1 MGLLSKKKT
10 ADYTIVIGCGRLGA
24 NLANTLSDEGGNVLI
39 MDKDKDSFRK
49 LSQSF
54 GGLAVVGDG
63 TDFDALNEAQID
75 QASVVV
81 VVTNHDN
88 ANVMIAQIARE
99 VFHVE
104 RVIARLYDPEREYI
118 YHEFGIDTICPA
130 VLSAKEIDKIL
141 SKTGADT
148 GTDDT
153 ELVCGEEA
161 K

>member
-1 MGLLSKKKT
+1 M
-10 ADYTIVIGCGRLGA
+10 
-24 NLANTLSDEGGNVLI
+24 
-39 MDKDKDSFRK
+39 
-49 LSQSF
+49 SQSF

>member
-1 MGLLSKKKT
+1 MGLFSKKKT
-10 ADYTIVIGCGRLGA
+10 DDYTIVIGCGRLGA

-54 GGLAVVGDG
+54 GGLAIVGDG
-63 TDFDALNEAQID
+63 TDFDALKEAEID

-81 VVTNHDN
+81 VVTNNDN

-99 VFHVE
+99 VYHVKH
-104 RVIARLYDPEREYI
+104 VIARLYDPEREYI
-118 YHEFGIDTICPA
+118 YHEFGIATICPA

-141 SKTGADT
+141 SKTDVGSGTEDT
-148 GTDDT
+148 QLDFEKD
-153 ELVCGEEA
+153 A